1 MKQKA
6 KRTRI
11 DNCLTYLVPLSLLL
25 LSHKH
30 SASST
35 TFSAT
40 RRLPFVSFVT
50 TILGENKDRH
60 RVINS
65 HSHSNSNSH
74 SHSHSHV
81 NSNSTINCNINNPSI
96 VVSRSSTTPE
106 LATNLIENNTNTG
119 KMTTATGIASKL
131 ARPNILE
138 LQPYRCARDD
148 YSDGVLLDA
157 NENAFGPTSLP
168 TKSLDPYD
176 NSNTLERYPDP
187 YQGQLKE
194 QFCRERGNDL
204 RPQNIFVGVGSDEAI
219 DLLMRIFCKPGAS
232 AGTNSGDNIL
242 ITPPTYGM
250 YKVCAKVN
258 DVEIVSA
265 PLTPDFDLD
274 IPKMMESV
282 TEKTKLLFICSP
294 GNPTCKA
301 IPLSEIEKIASDTDN
316 YPGLIVVDEAYIDFA
331 GENAS
336 AVSLL
341 KKYNNI
347 VVLQTLSKAFGLAG
361 IRCGFCIGPPDVIQL
376 MNNVKAPYNVNSLT
390 SEVAI
395 NAMNSMDTLRKN
407 VQSTLKERARVGG
420 ELKALSDIVVRVY
433 HSDSN
438 FLLFRVT
445 NDLKAVDV
453 YKKMA
458 DDGVVT
464 RFRGSE
470 MHCDQCIRVTIG
482 TPKENNTFLETLQA
496 TWKELLAASA

>member
-1 MKQKA
+1 
-6 KRTRI
+6 
-11 DNCLTYLVPLSLLL
+11 
-25 LSHKH
+25 
-30 SASST
+30 
-35 TFSAT
+35 
-40 RRLPFVSFVT
+40 
-50 TILGENKDRH
+50 
-60 RVINS
+60 
-65 HSHSNSNSH
+65 
-74 SHSHSHV
+74 
-81 NSNSTINCNINNPSI
+81 
-96 VVSRSSTTPE
+96 
-106 LATNLIENNTNTG
+106 
-119 KMTTATGIASKL
+119 MTSDTGIAAKL

-187 YQGQLKE
+187 YQAELKE

-204 RPQNIFVGVGSDEAI
+204 KPSNVFVGVGSDEAI
-219 DLLMRIFCKPGAS
+219 DLLMRIFCTPGCT
-232 AGTNSGDNIL
+232 GTGDNLL

-258 DVEIVSA
+258 DVAIVSA
-265 PLTPDFDLD
+265 PLTPEFDLD
-274 IPKMMESV
+274 IPKMMETV

-301 IPLSEIEKIASDTDN
+301 IPLSEIEKIASDTDK

-331 GENAS
+331 GEDAS

-407 VQSTLKERARVGG
+407 VATTLEERARVRT
-420 ELKALSDIVVRVY
+420 ELVALTDIVVRVY

-438 FLLFRVT
+438 FLLFRVK

-464 RFRGSE
+464 RFRGNE
-470 MHCDQCIRVTIG
+470 MHCDQCIRVTVG
-482 TPKENNTFLETLQA
+482 TPEENNKFLETLQL

>member
-1 MKQKA
+1 MA
-6 KRTRI
+6 T
-11 DNCLTYLVPLSLLL
+11 D
-25 LSHKH
+25 
-30 SASST
+30 SA
-35 TFSAT
+35 
-40 RRLPFVSFVT
+40 
-50 TILGENKDRH
+50 NK
-60 RVINS
+60 
-65 HSHSNSNSH
+65 
-74 SHSHSHV
+74 
-81 NSNSTINCNINNPSI
+81 
-96 VVSRSSTTPE
+96 
-106 LATNLIENNTNTG
+106 
-119 KMTTATGIASKL
+119 GIAAKL

-176 NSNTLERYPDP
+176 NSNNLERYPDP
-187 YQGQLKE
+187 YQRKLKE
-194 QFCRERGNDL
+194 FFCKERGHGL
-204 RPQNIFVGVGSDEAI
+204 EPQNVFVGVGSDEAI
-219 DLLMRIFCKPGAS
+219 DLLMRIFCTPGA
-232 AGTNSGDNIL
+232 TTSGGDSIL

-258 DVEIVSA
+258 DVSILSA

-274 IPKMMESV
+274 IPKMMEAV
-282 TEKTKLLFICSP
+282 TPNTKLLFICSP

-301 IPLSEIEKIASDTDN
+301 IPLSEVEKIASDKER

-331 GENAS
+331 GANSS
-336 AVSLL
+336 AVCLL
-341 KKYNNI
+341 KKYDNI

-407 VQSTLKERARVGG
+407 VKSILVERTRVRASL
-420 ELKALSDIVVRVY
+420 EALSEIVVKVY
-433 HSDSN
+433 PSDSN

-445 NDLKAVDV
+445 NDLQAVDV

-464 RFRGSE
+464 RFRGNE
-470 MHCDQCIRVTIG
+470 MHCDQCLRVTIG
-482 TPKENNTFLETLQA
+482 TPAENDTFLETFQA
-496 TWKELLAASA
+496 TWKALLEA